1 MTKWK
6 QSRGKAER
14 KRRQSRNEIETK
26 MIYKAEA
33 KRRQKHSDEGMGQ
46 SRETTQRQI
55 RDKTVGVSTKLRGV
69 VKTRK

>member
-1 MTKWK
+1 M
-6 QSRGKAER
+6 QRENED
-14 KRRQSRNEIETK
+14 SRNEIETE

-33 KRRQKHSDEGMGQ
+33 KRRRKHSDEGMGQ

-55 RDKTVGVSTKLRGV
+55 RDKTVGVSTKLSGV